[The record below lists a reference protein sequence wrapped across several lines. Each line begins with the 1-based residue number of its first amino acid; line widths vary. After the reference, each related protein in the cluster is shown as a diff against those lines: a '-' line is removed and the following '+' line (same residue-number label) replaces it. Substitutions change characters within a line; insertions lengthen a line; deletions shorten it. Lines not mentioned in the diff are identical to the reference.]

1 MNRWIKDIKKYY
13 KYVIYASKSGL
24 KAEVANSRLSWLW
37 WILDPLLF
45 MGVYWFLSQVIFG
58 QRTRYYL
65 VFVFVGLNMWD
76 FFQKTI
82 LTNVKVV
89 TNNSAIVTK
98 IYIPKYMLVLIE
110 MMKYL
115 TRMGIAFVLVFVLML
130 GYRVPLT
137 WNVLYVIPIMMT
149 LLLIVFGISCIVAH
163 LGVYVE
169 DLQNVASVGMRLLF
183 YISGVFYEIAPKL
196 QGMSHIPKMLAQIM
210 IRCNP
215 IAFLITECREV
226 LIYGGSADLRLLSV
240 WFLIGLGLSAFGIH
254 LIYQYESDYVKV
266 L

>member
-1 MNRWIKDIKKYY
+1 MSRWIKDIKKYY
-13 KYVIYASKSGL
+13 KYAIYASKSGL

-65 VFVFVGLNMWD
+65 IFVFVGLNMWD

-89 TNNSAIVTK
+89 ANHASIVTK
-98 IYIPKYMLVLIE
+98 IYIPKYILVLIE

-115 TRMGIAFVLVFVLML
+115 IRMGIAFTLVLVMML
-130 GYRVPLT
+130 IYRVPFT
-137 WNVLYVIPIMMT
+137 WNIFYVIPIMIT

-163 LGVYVE
+163 FGVYVE

-183 YISGVFYEIAPKL
+183 YVSGVFYEIAPKL
-196 QGMSHIPKMLAQIM
+196 EGLRHIPKMLAEVM

-226 LIYGGSADLRLLSV
+226 LIYGGTANLQLLGFWLCIGIVFSA
-240 WFLIGLGLSAFGIH
+240 IGIH

>member
-1 MNRWIKDIKKYY
+1 MNRWLKDLKKYY
-13 KYVIYASKSGL
+13 KYVIYASRSGL

-110 MMKYL
+110 MIEISDPHGNGICTGVCSDVRLPGAAYMERVICYSDHDDL
-115 TRMGIAFVLVFVLML
+115 TFDRVWNLMYCCTSRGLCRGFAECCICRNALVI
-130 GYRVPLT
+130 
-137 WNVLYVIPIMMT
+137 LY
-149 LLLIVFGISCIVAH
+149 F
-163 LGVYVE
+163 
-169 DLQNVASVGMRLLF
+169 LLF
-183 YISGVFYEIAPKL
+183 MK
-196 QGMSHIPKMLAQIM
+196 SHPNCKECLIFRKCLAQIM
-210 IRCNP
+210 IRCNT
-215 IAFLITECREV
+215 IVFLITECREV
-226 LIYGGSADLRLLSV
+226 LIYGGAADLRLLSV